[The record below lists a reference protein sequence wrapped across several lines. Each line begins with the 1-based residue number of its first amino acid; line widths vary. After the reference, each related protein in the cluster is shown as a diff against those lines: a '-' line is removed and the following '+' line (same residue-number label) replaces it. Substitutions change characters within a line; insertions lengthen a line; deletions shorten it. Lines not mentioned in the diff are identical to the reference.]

1 MSCTETPRAA
11 CSNLRAMARAGWV
24 VMAGALVLAG
34 CAHQQEPAPVVSPG
48 ARPSATPNAMA
59 PAPGPA
65 APSRAATSRNWDE
78 WQRQAAQRIVQANP
92 SGSYMGEV
100 KQPLLAIPVLEVE
113 LHGDGSIRNI
123 VVSRKPGQA
132 PETLQMAID
141 AVRRAEPFAPVSHLP
156 RPWKYTEVF
165 LFNDQRRFKPRT
177 LDD

>member
-11 CSNLRAMARAGWV
+11 FPNRCPVALACWATLAG
-24 VMAGALVLAG
+24 LVAVAG
-34 CAHQQEPAPVVSPG
+34 CAHRQEPAPVVSPG
-48 ARPSATPNAMA
+48 VRPAAAPNPMM
-59 PAPGPA
+59 PTPA
-65 APSRAATSRNWDE
+65 APARAATTRNWDE

-92 SGSYMGEV
+92 NGSYMGDV

-123 VVSRKPGQA
+123 VVSRRPGQA